1 VKKEFLNL
9 KLKVFIPLLFSICFI
24 GFTNNS
30 FAYTLVQTSNQQ
42 EATSFIK
49 YKGRIID
56 NHTKKAIAFVDIAI
70 KSANISTISNREGKF
85 SIKVANTLSN
95 QVLSVSFLGY
105 ETLEIPINELK
116 LKNNI
121 ISLYP
126 LSTTLSAIKIHVPKS
141 AEALV
146 KASLNGKSPNYYD
159 EPSVMTAFYRET
171 IKKGRKNASLT
182 EAVVKIFKQPYRS
195 KKSDNVELVISRKNT
210 DYSRLDTLAVK
221 LQGGPFNT
229 IYSDIVKYPD
239 YVFNEDTFPY
249 YSFSFDESS
258 QMDNR
263 QVYVVKFKQ
272 LENIVTPL
280 YNGKLYIDAETF
292 ALVSA
297 VYQLNVK
304 SKYETAKLF
313 IRKKPRQV
321 RVEPIEALYR
331 VDYKTK
337 NGKSYYSY
345 SNIELAFKVKWRKK
359 LFSNTYTL
367 NIEMAITDWK
377 KDLVSK
383 INPDKK
389 LKPTVILSDEASG
402 FSDPIF
408 WGEYN
413 IIEPEKSIES
423 AIKKIAKQ
431 LSKIKTKK

>member
-297 VYQLNVK
+297 VYHLNVK

>member
-1 VKKEFLNL
+1 VKKIVLNIKSIL
-9 KLKVFIPLLFSICFI
+9 CIPLLLSICFI
-24 GFTNNS
+24 GFTTE
-30 FAYTLVQTSNQQ
+30 AAACTLVQANTQQ
-42 EATSFIK
+42 ESPAFIK

-56 NHTKKAIAFVDIAI
+56 SHTKKPLAFVDLTI

-85 SIKVANTLSN
+85 SIKVAHTLTD
-95 QVLSVSFLGY
+95 QMISVSFLGY
-105 ETLEIPINELK
+105 EALEVPIKELK
-116 LKNNI
+116 LKNNTL
-121 ISLYP
+121 SLYP
-126 LSTTLSAIKIHVPKS
+126 LHTTLSAININVPKS

-146 KASLNGKSPNYYD
+146 KASLNGKSANYYD
-159 EPSVMTAFYRET
+159 DPALMTAFYRET
-171 IKKGRKNASLT
+171 IKKRRKNASLT

-195 KKSDNVELVISRKNT
+195 SKNDKVELVKSRKST

-229 IYSDIVKYPD
+229 IYSDIVKYPE
-239 YVFNEDTFPY
+239 YVFNENTFPY
-249 YSFSFDESS
+249 YDFSFDAST

-272 LENIVTPL
+272 HDNVVSPL
-280 YNGKLYIDAETF
+280 YSGKLYIDSETF

-345 SNIELAFKVKWRKK
+345 SNIQLAFKVKWRKK

-377 KDLVSK
+377 KNLSAQ
-383 INPDKK
+383 INPEKR
-389 LKPTVILSDEASG
+389 LKPSVILSDEASG

>member
-1 VKKEFLNL
+1 MKKEFLNI
-9 KLKVFIPLLFSICFI
+9 KLNVFIPLLISICFI
-24 GFTNNS
+24 GFTTNS

-56 NHTKKAIAFVDIAI
+56 SHTNKSIAYVDITI

-85 SIKVANTLSN
+85 SIKVPNTLSD

-105 ETLEIPINELK
+105 ETLEVPINELK

-159 EPSVMTAFYRET
+159 EPAVMTAFYRET
-171 IKKGRKNASLT
+171 IKKRRKNASLT

-272 LENIVTPL
+272 LENIVSPL

-297 VYQLNVK
+297 VYQLNVE

-345 SNIELAFKVKWRKK
+345 SNIQLAFKVKWRKK